1 MRNVC
6 LIVALVAGLAPD
18 LARAQGTADAYFEFL
33 MARRLESEGDNRA
46 ALAALERAAAAD
58 PKSAEIR
65 AEMAAYYARRSQ
77 RPEAEKAAQAALAI
91 DQNNVEANRVLG
103 NLYAATVEGS
113 TQPRPT
119 ADTVKALELAVMH
132 LERAMAGQTGTDANL
147 LYTLGRMYTRS
158 GDTEKAVQVLTRVLS
173 QNPNSMQ
180 GRLALA
186 QAYGASR
193 DLKSAIGVL
202 EEVLDEDPRVAE
214 ALGQYQEQS
223 GLLTEAAATYTLAL
237 QLQPMNRNL
246 KFRRIAALYN
256 AGEFGRAAGF
266 AGEARKQHPE
276 DVRFPQLQAR
286 SLFDSGDRTAAL
298 SVMES
303 TAKAFPKDIS
313 TQYTLADLYSDAGR
327 AQDAERVLRQ
337 VLASDPNNPNALNY
351 LGYHLAVR
359 GDQLDE
365 AVRLVRRAL
374 DAEPNN
380 AAYLDSL
387 GWALFRRGDLAEAE
401 KYLGAAAQ
409 QLPQNS
415 EIQDHLG
422 DVLARRGRLDEAIA
436 AWTRALEGDG
446 SDVNRAAI
454 QKKITDAQAKTRK

>member
-1 MRNVC
+1 MRNAC
-6 LIVALVAGLAPD
+6 LVMALVAGLVPD

-33 MARRLESEGDNRA
+33 MARRFESEGDNRA

-58 PKSAEIR
+58 PASAEIR

-77 RPEAEKAAQAALAI
+77 RPEAEKAAQAALAL

-103 NLYAATVEGS
+103 NLYASTVEAS
-113 TQPRPT
+113 TQQRPSP
-119 ADTVKALELAVMH
+119 DTLKALELAILH
-132 LERAMAGQTGTDANL
+132 LERALAGQTGTDANL

-158 GDTEKAVQVLTRVLS
+158 GATDKAVQVLTRVLG

-186 QAYGASR
+186 QAYSAAR
-193 DLKSAIGVL
+193 DLKSAIAVL
-202 EEVLDEDPRVAE
+202 EEVIDEDPRVAE

-223 GLLTEAAATYTLAL
+223 GLLAQAAASYTLAL
-237 QLQPMNRNL
+237 QVQPTNRNL
-246 KFRRIAALYN
+246 KFRRIAVLYN
-256 AGEFGRAAGF
+256 AGEYSRAAGF

-286 SLFDSGDRTAAL
+286 SLFDAGDRSGAL
-298 SVMES
+298 AVMES
-303 TAKAFPKDIS
+303 TARAFPKDTS
-313 TQYTLADLYSDAGR
+313 TQYALADLYSDAGR
-327 AQDAERVLRQ
+327 TQDAERVLRQ
-337 VLASDPNNPNALNY
+337 VLAADPNNPNALNY

-365 AVRLVRRAL
+365 AIRLVRRAL

-387 GWALFRRGDLAEAE
+387 GWAHFRRGDLAEAE

-409 QLPQNS
+409 QLPDNS

-422 DVLARRGRLDEAIA
+422 DLLARRGRLDEAIA
-436 AWTRALEGDG
+436 AWTRALAGDG
-446 SDVNRAAI
+446 SDINRAAI
-454 QKKITDAQAKTRK
+454 EKKISDAQAKTR